1 VKNLQSTTLGKGDD
15 KSLPIIPGTYP
26 AHVSDVSV
34 KEWNE
39 SFVYNLTFVIAP
51 EVEKV
56 SIDKMTVEHGELVK
70 VTDSDGS
77 PVKITASYLAG
88 KTFRNSGIWL
98 TPNPADNEKWK
109 NRKYK
114 QFFESLGV
122 VFEIDKDENT
132 VLGQV
137 EEDDVLGFP
146 CLVKI
151 AREEY
156 TDKSGEH
163 RQAWKVFQVYPWQ
176 NGDKIDPDEL
186 NSNVPF

>member
-1 VKNLQSTTLGKGDD
+1 MKSLEGTTLGKGDD

-26 AHVSDVSV
+26 AHVKTVIV

-39 SFVYNLTFVIAP
+39 SFVYNMTFIVAP

-56 SIDKMTVEHGELVK
+56 SIDKMTVENGELVK
-70 VTDSDGS
+70 VTDSDGN
-77 PVKITASYLAG
+77 PVKINASYLAG
-88 KTFRNSGIWL
+88 KEFRSSGIWL
-98 TPNPADNEKWK
+98 TPNPADSEKWK

-114 QFFESLGV
+114 QFFESIGV
-122 VFEIDKDENT
+122 VFEVDKDDNT

-137 EEDDVLGFP
+137 EEDDILGLP

-156 TDKSGEH
+156 TASDGTK
-163 RQAWKVFQVYPWQ
+163 RQAWKVFQVYPWS
-176 NGDKIDPDEL
+176 NGAKIDPDEL
-186 NSNVPF
+186 SSDVPF